1 MSLAENLQFL
11 RAREGITQEQLAERM
26 DVSRQSVSKWES
38 GASFPEMD
46 TLLKLCDMFHTD
58 MDTLLRGSVEQ
69 SLSED
74 TAGYDRF
81 MTSYARKV
89 AGSVSAIIAGA
100 ALMILLDLRI
110 GDISGAVFMLVVAIV
125 AVVLVASGMEED
137 NFRKQYPAI
146 PDFYTEKE
154 KRDFRR
160 RYIWYVAG
168 GVGAIL
174 FGVVLLLLAFTVVP
188 EEEPYESLMGALFLL
203 IVAAAAFFLVY
214 GGMLEDKYNIPKYNW
229 ENNPTPEEK
238 AKRRLTGVACAVIM
252 LLTTAFYVGLGLAVN
267 KWEWAPVFY
276 AVGGILC
283 GVAAVV
289 LLPRW
294 REDWAPQIKKER
306 LAGFRPAAAYSSRF
320 TIMISSV

>member
-74 TAGYDRF
+74 AAGYDRF

-137 NFRKQYPAI
+137 NFRKQHPVI
-146 PDFYTEKE
+146 TDFYTEKQ
-154 KRDFRR
+154 KADFRR
-160 RYIWYVAG
+160 RYIWYIAG

-174 FGVVLLLLAFTVVP
+174 CGVVLMILVFSVIP
-188 EEEPYESLMGALFLL
+188 EREPYESMAGAFFMS
-203 IVAAAAFFLVY
+203 IVACAVFFLIY
-214 GGMLEDKYNIPKYNW
+214 GGMLEDKYNIPKYNRA
-229 ENNPTPEEK
+229 NNPSPEDKE
-238 AKRRLTGVACAVIM
+238 RRRRAVTACSFIMILATALFLFLGLSYDSWESAAVI
-252 LLTTAFYVGLGLAVN
+252 Y
-267 KWEWAPVFY
+267 P
-276 AVGGILC
+276 VGGVIC
-283 GVAAVV
+283 GGAW
-289 LLPRW
+289 LLL
-294 REDWAPQIKKER
+294 APK
-306 LAGFRPAAAYSSRF
+306 LD
-320 TIMISSV
+320 V